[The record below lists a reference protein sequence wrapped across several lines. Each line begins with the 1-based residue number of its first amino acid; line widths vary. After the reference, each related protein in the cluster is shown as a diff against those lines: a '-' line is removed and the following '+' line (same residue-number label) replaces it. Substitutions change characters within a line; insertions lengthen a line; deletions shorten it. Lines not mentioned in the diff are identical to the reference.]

1 MALTSQQQS
10 DLDFQNAVGAAHA
23 EREAV
28 GEARRQANQLA
39 LETERASQQAA
50 QQAKQAKLEAIRL
63 AKEVL
68 VENARS
74 KSLDE
79 RDVTAADITAYAATL
94 VAYVNA

>member
-10 DLDFQNAVGAAHA
+10 DLDYQNAVGVANA
-23 EREAV
+23 EREAA
-28 GEARRQANQLA
+28 GETRRHANQLA
-39 LETERASQQAA
+39 IETDRENQLAA
-50 QQAKQAKLEAIRL
+50 QQAKQAKLEAVRL

-68 VENARS
+68 IENARS
-74 KSLDE
+74 KSVDE